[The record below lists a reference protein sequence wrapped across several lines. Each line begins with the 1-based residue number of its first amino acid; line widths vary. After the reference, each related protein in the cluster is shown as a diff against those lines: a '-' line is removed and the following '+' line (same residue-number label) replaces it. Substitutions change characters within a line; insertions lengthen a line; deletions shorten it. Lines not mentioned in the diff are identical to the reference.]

1 MAIVNRLTGWYI
13 VHMSNEYRCSLS
25 GATQGPY
32 YNGGSGG
39 ITENSVIRTK
49 KLYTARYIGKT
60 KQKSVCESYYE
71 KENVSVCHS
80 EFSTTANEQTVPYYL
95 KD

>member
-13 VHMSNEYRCSLS
+13 VHMWNEYRCSLN

-39 ITENSVIRTK
+39 ITENSVIRTM

-60 KQKSVCESYYE
+60 K
-71 KENVSVCHS
+71 KEC
-80 EFSTTANEQTVPYYL
+80 L
-95 KD
+95 